1 MISHFFIDRPI
12 FAAVLS
18 IVIVLAGGVAISSLP
33 LAQYPDITP
42 PTVQVLCSYPGANA
56 QVVADTVAAPIEQ
69 QVNGVE
75 DMLYMSSQCTNDGA
89 YTLTV
94 TFRLGTDLQ
103 LALVQVQNRV
113 QLAMPQLPNQVS
125 QQGVNIKKRTPNI
138 LLVVNL
144 ISPDG
149 RYDDLYLSNYA
160 TIRVRDELMRLPGVT
175 DVIMLGERDYSI
187 RAWFDPE
194 QLATRSLTTA
204 EVVSAV
210 QTQNNQV
217 VAGQLGQPP
226 AARPHGFPAGPLR
239 AGPVDHARR
248 VRRHRRQDRRRARQP
263 GDAGGPAPRRG
274 PAWNS
279 ARSSTTNHARWTDGP
294 RPAWPSSKTRRPT
307 PWIRPTAFATK
318 WRN

>member
-18 IVIVLAGGVAISSLP
+18 LVIVLAGGVAISSLP

-75 DMLYMSSQCTNDGA
+75 NMLYMSSQCTNDGA
-89 YTLTV
+89 YVLTV

-113 QLAMPQLPNQVS
+113 QLAMPQMPDQVQ

-144 ISPDG
+144 FSPDG

-160 TIRVRDELMRLPGVT
+160 TIHVRDELMRLPGVS
-175 DVIMLGERDYSI
+175 DVTMLGERDYSI
-187 RAWFDPE
+187 RAWLDPGATGHP
-194 QLATRSLTTA
+194 QPDRLRGGFGGPATRTIRSSRANWASRRRARGREFQPILCALGRLTTPEA
-204 EVVSAV
+204 
-210 QTQNNQV
+210 
-217 VAGQLGQPP
+217 
-226 AARPHGFPAGPLR
+226 
-239 AGPVDHARR
+239 
-248 VRRHRRQDRRRARQP
+248 VRRHRREDRRPRRRA
-263 GDAGGPAPRRG
+263 
-274 PAWNS
+274 
-279 ARSSTTNHARWTDGP
+279 AR
-294 RPAWPSSKTRRPT
+294 
-307 PWIRPTAFATK
+307 
-318 WRN
+318 

>member
-75 DMLYMSSQCTNDGA
+75 GMLYMSSQCTNDGA

-94 TFRLGTDLQ
+94 TFGLGTDLQ

-187 RAWFDPE
+187 RAWLDPE

-204 EVVSAV
+204 EVVDAV
-210 QTQNNQV
+210 QAQNDQV

-226 AARPHGFPAGPLR
+226 APARTDFQ
-239 AGPVDHARR
+239 PVLCALGRLSTPEEFGNIVVKTGGREPQSPVTPVVRLSDVARR
-248 VRRHRRQDRRRARQP
+248 RTRSAAVRP
-263 GDAGGPAPRRG
+263 IVYG
-274 PAWNS
+274 
-279 ARSSTTNHARWTDGP
+279 
-294 RPAWPSSKTRRPT
+294 
-307 PWIRPTAFATK
+307 
-318 WRN
+318 

>member
-75 DMLYMSSQCTNDGA
+75 NMLYMSSQCTNDGA

-113 QLAMPQLPNQVS
+113 QLAMPQLPDQVQ

-144 ISPDG
+144 FSPDG

-160 TIRVRDELMRLPGVT
+160 TIHVRDELMRLPGVS

-187 RAWFDPE
+187 RGWLDPG
-194 QLATRSLTTA
+194 ATRRPQPDHHRRGLGRARRRTTRWWRANWASRPRRRRSFQPILMRLGRLTTPEA
-204 EVVSAV
+204 
-210 QTQNNQV
+210 
-217 VAGQLGQPP
+217 
-226 AARPHGFPAGPLR
+226 
-239 AGPVDHARR
+239 
-248 VRRHRRQDRRRARQP
+248 VRRYRRQDRRRGRTAR
-263 GDAGGPAPRRG
+263 
-274 PAWNS
+274 
-279 ARSSTTNHARWTDGP
+279 
-294 RPAWPSSKTRRPT
+294 
-307 PWIRPTAFATK
+307 
-318 WRN
+318 